1 MDPDKAWT
9 HGAMW
14 AKSLRLKLSRKN
26 IILEGG
32 ELIFPAGEKI
42 LERERERE
50 RAQTPLYDLRRSVGR
65 NSSSRKRKFI
75 YLMRAT
81 RGYRKHGISLRI

>member
-1 MDPDKAWT
+1 MDPDKSWT

-32 ELIFPAGEKI
+32 ELIFPAGEKMLEI
-42 LERERERE
+42 EREGK
-50 RAQTPLYDLRRSVGR
+50 SS
-65 NSSSRKRKFI
+65 NSS
-75 YLMRAT
+75 L
-81 RGYRKHGISLRI
+81 